1 MLESG
6 QSLSG
11 FSIDFDRIQGE
22 ALDAMKSISVLPLKV

>member
-22 ALDAMKSISVLPLKV
+22 AQDAMKSISVLPLKV